1 MERVNQICRHPLWR
15 ESMDQIRSLERDR
28 IFCKHDT
35 AHLLD
40 VARIAYLENLER
52 QLGIAKAE
60 IYAAALLHD
69 IGRHLQYT
77 EGIPHEEG
85 SVRLAGP
92 ILTDCGFS
100 REEQTRILSAISRHR
115 DAETATQE
123 GLTGLLYRAD
133 KASRACLFCDAQA
146 ACSWSREKKNLVLK
160 E

>member
-85 SVRLAGP
+85 SVRLAR
-92 ILTDCGFS
+92 C
-100 REEQTRILSAISRHR
+100 
-115 DAETATQE
+115 
-123 GLTGLLYRAD
+123 
-133 KASRACLFCDAQA
+133 
-146 ACSWSREKKNLVLK
+146 V
-160 E
+160 